1 MANRYWVG
9 GSATWDSTAGSK
21 WALTSGGAGG
31 QAVPTSTDD
40 VFLDAASGAVTV
52 TVNTI
57 QSCLSLNC
65 TGFTGTL
72 TGSSQ
77 INFYGNLLLVSG
89 MTFTS
94 LGLRPSATS
103 GSWTVTT
110 AGKTVGGMAFGLTAS
125 TATWTLGD
133 SLTSSS
139 TIQIVYGTLN
149 TNNLSVTGATFF
161 SSYSNTRALNAGSSL
176 LTFTSPATVWN
187 CTNTTG
193 LTLSGTGTISLT
205 SALAK
210 TFAGGGIQTYPTLN
224 QGGAG
229 ALTVTGS
236 NQFADITN
244 TYASAGATS
253 VLFTAGTTNIFTAFS
268 LAGQATRVCTLG
280 SATAAQATLQKST
293 TWYMG
298 ANSTNGGN
306 NTNLV
311 FSAGDGIDY
320 LNVSYING
328 LPAVVVT
335 DKGDFFNFF

>member
-9 GSATWDSTAGSK
+9 GSATWDSTAGTK

-52 TVNTI
+52 TVNTV
-57 QSCLSLNC
+57 QPCLSLNC

-72 TGSSQ
+72 TGTST
-77 INFYGNLLLVSG
+77 ITFYGNLTLVSG
-89 MTFTS
+89 MTLS
-94 LGLRPSATS
+94 SVGIRPSATS
-103 GSWTVTT
+103 GSWTITT
-110 AGKTVGGMAFGLTAS
+110 AGKTLNGMAFGLTAS
-125 TATWTLGD
+125 TATWTLND
-133 SLTSSS
+133 ALTCSSTVQVVYGTVNTNNFAVSGLSFFSSS
-139 TIQIVYGTLN
+139 T
-149 TNNLSVTGATFF
+149 
-161 SSYSNTRALNAGSSL
+161 NTRTFNTGTST
-176 LTFTSPATVWN
+176 LTFTAGGTAWN
-187 CTNTTG
+187 CTTITN

-205 SALAK
+205 SASAK
-210 TFAGGGIQTYPTLN
+210 TFIGGGIQTYPTLN

-236 NQFADITN
+236 NQFANITN
-244 TYASAGATS
+244 TYASTGATS
-253 VLFTAGTTNIFTAFS
+253 VLFTAGTTNVFTAFN
-268 LAGQATRVCTLG
+268 LTGQATRVCTLG

-311 FSAGDGIDY
+311 FSAGGGIDY
-320 LNVSYING
+320 LSVSYING
-328 LPAVVVT
+328 TGATASNNANFL
-335 DKGDFFNFF
+335 NFF

>member
-9 GSATWDSTAGSK
+9 GSATWDSTAGTK

-52 TVNTI
+52 TVNTA

-89 MTFTS
+89 MSFTS

-110 AGKTVGGMAFGLTAS
+110 AGKTVGATAFGLTAS

-133 SLTSSS
+133 AFTSSS
-139 TIQIVYGTLN
+139 AIQVVQGTFN
-149 TNNLSVTGATFF
+149 TNNFAVSGTSFF
-161 SSYSNTRALNAGSSL
+161 SSSTNTRAFNIGSST
-176 LTFTSPATVWN
+176 LTFTGSGTVWN
-187 CTNTTG
+187 CTTSTN

-205 SALAK
+205 SATAK

-229 ALTVTGS
+229 SLTVTGS
-236 NQFADITN
+236 NQFANITN
-244 TYASAGATS
+244 TYASTGATS
-253 VLFTAGTTNIFTAFS
+253 VLFTAGTTNVFTAFN
-268 LAGQATRVCTLG
+268 LTGQATRVCTLG
-280 SATAAQATLQKST
+280 SVTAAQATLQKSS

-311 FSAGDGIDY
+311 FTAGGGIDY
-320 LNVSYING
+320 LSVSYING
-328 LPAVVVT
+328 TGGTPVSSNGNFL
-335 DKGDFFNFF
+335 NFF